1 MAETLASLLK
11 LSAASAAADRHRR
24 ASLAPA
30 APLAAVAESSPRPP
44 SPQPQFSQQLA
55 VLSAQLDE
63 PLHAAPMEAPPSPA
77 PRGMTPEE
85 FQRTQAARA
94 RELIVEHFG
103 FDVTDFVDDVLNA
116 VNTVI
121 MQSLEAFEEFVV
133 EQFGG
138 DEEAAESVFCDPC
151 LIFFNS
157 VFKGI
162 VAMQT
167 LMESAIDK
175 CFDRFEVYVRRF
187 IFAIPPGLSVTLPH
201 YENLDISQ
209 SNEDTAALDEEIA
222 SLRRRIA
229 ASTHFD
235 QTVSAELSKIIAT
248 NENLGTLLNS
258 FKSIAGASKTVAPMS
273 KIAALQDD
281 MATVEDNAAA
291 VSQILSG
298 AMESHGEIPY
308 ATRSAAE
315 ARALADYISAFKK
328 RRTTADDTSGA
339 TADLRQS
346 SKDSGGM
353 QQFLR
358 GIQAAGVA
366 SVAEMAE
373 ARDAGLVP
381 EALSSVKWGY

>member
-1 MAETLASLLK
+1 MSKTRRETLASLLK

-85 FQRTQAARA
+85 FQRSQAARA

-138 DEEAAESVFCDPC
+138 DEEAAES
-151 LIFFNS
+151 
-157 VFKGI
+157 GI

-235 QTVSAELSKIIAT
+235 QTVSAELSKIITT